1 MADVS
6 AHTPVF
12 SRGSTVL
19 DYWLA
24 HAEGLT
30 VQPSGARV
38 EEVVATPPV
47 GRPETLIVR
56 SRMMRRRKEIPAD
69 SIAAVDPS
77 SGHLLLDATAAGAP
91 LRIPRPSPEQLAG
104 ARVTAARGGRM
115 AQAGAVSA
123 ARLTEAGSRSA
134 LSWLRPRVVRA
145 SHATGRQTQLAVARS
160 AAGARWLAPRISI
173 AARTT
178 CAIAMRFALAT
189 AAILARGAARA
200 AQGAE
205 HGASLAATRS
215 RASLEARRA
224 RQARRPG
231 DPED

>member
-12 SRGSTVL
+12 VRGSTVL

-38 EEVVATPPV
+38 EEVVARAPI

-77 SGHLLLDATAAGAP
+77 SGHLLLDHPAAASP
-91 LRIPRPSPEQLAG
+91 LRIPRPSAEQLAG
-104 ARVTAARGGRM
+104 ARVTAVRGGRL

-134 LSWLRPRVVRA
+134 VSWLRPRLVQAGV
-145 SHATGRQTQLAVARS
+145 ATGRVTRLAGART
-160 AAGARWLAPRISI
+160 ATGARWLAPRIS
-173 AARTT
+173 AGARMSG
-178 CAIAMRFALAT
+178 AVAVRFALAT

-200 AQGAE
+200 ARGTE

-215 RASLEARRA
+215 RAALEARRA
-224 RQARRPG
+224 RRPPPPG
-231 DPED
+231 D

>member
-12 SRGSTVL
+12 VRGSTVL
-19 DYWLA
+19 AYWLA

-77 SGHLLLDATAAGAP
+77 SGHLLLDDTAGGSP
-91 LRIPRPSPEQLAG
+91 LRIPRPTPEQLAG

-115 AQAGAVSA
+115 AQAGAVGA
-123 ARLTEAGSRSA
+123 ARLTGAGSRSA
-134 LSWLRPRVVRA
+134 LTWLRPRVVQA
-145 SHATGRQTQLAVARS
+145 GLATSRLTRLAVART
-160 AAGARWLAPRISI
+160 ATGARWLAPRISTV
-173 AARTT
+173 ART
-178 CAIAMRFALAT
+178 CGAVAVRFALAT
-189 AAILARGAARA
+189 AALLARGAARA
-200 AQGAE
+200 ARGAE
-205 HGASLAATRS
+205 HGASLTAARS

-231 DPED
+231 DTED

>member
-1 MADVS
+1 MTDVS
-6 AHTPVF
+6 TDAPVF
-12 SRGSTVL
+12 VRGSTVL

-38 EEVVATPPV
+38 EEVVARAPV

-77 SGHLLLDATAAGAP
+77 SGHLLLDDTAAGSP

-104 ARVTAARGGRM
+104 ARVTAARGGRL
-115 AQAGAVSA
+115 AQAGAVGA

-134 LSWLRPRVVRA
+134 LSWLRPHLVQAGLATSRVTR
-145 SHATGRQTQLAVARS
+145 LAVART
-160 AAGARWLAPRISI
+160 ATGARWLAPRLST
-173 AARTT
+173 AARTSG
-178 CAIAMRFALAT
+178 AVVVRFALAT

-200 AQGAE
+200 ARGAEQGA
-205 HGASLAATRS
+205 SVAAARS

-224 RQARRPG
+224 RRPG
-231 DPED
+231 DTDDES